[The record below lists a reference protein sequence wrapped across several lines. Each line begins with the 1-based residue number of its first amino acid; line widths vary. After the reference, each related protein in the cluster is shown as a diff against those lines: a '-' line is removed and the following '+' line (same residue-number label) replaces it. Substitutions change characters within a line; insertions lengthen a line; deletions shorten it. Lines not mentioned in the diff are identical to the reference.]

1 MKFTLLIKWRSNQ
14 DYNMGEASM
23 TLPDIIQRLQDIH
36 DTAGADLIETILI
49 SPEGYMF
56 DIGKGFKMDLDGK
69 VALG

>member
-1 MKFTLLIKWRSNQ
+1 
-14 DYNMGEASM
+14 MGEASM